1 MKAQTTESD
10 SQSDAEPAVEHID
23 GLTESVGFGRADIAM
38 STNGV
43 DAPDA
48 LPNAEAGGNTV
59 TSTVEPDPAQIILG
73 TTATA
78 NASATPAPT
87 REAERKPSLLARIAS
102 IMPSVGLD
110 DRAGRALLSILLA
123 FLLWFYVVNLE
134 NPSQTTVFND
144 LPVEVRG
151 LGKGLKLI
159 GSISPVDVT
168 VQAPQSVLALLR
180 PAEIHPYIDLAG
192 FSAGVRTVPIRTDV
206 RGTQASNVSS
216 VSLGPSSAQVQI
228 EVEASREFPIQ
239 VQVTGTPAFGYGFDT
254 AQAEPNIVTVTG
266 PEDLVARVSKVI
278 ASVNVDEKAGT
289 QRGSR
294 PPIAVDENGSEVAGL
309 TFDPAQV
316 QVVVPI
322 KLRFNYRVVGVRAD
336 TRGQP
341 APGYRVSAITTDPNT
356 VTICCKP
363 DVLDVIQFLD
373 TLPVSISGAT
383 FNVITRT
390 ELLLPPEVELYPG
403 QTKTIS
409 VTVNVEPLITT
420 LQVSVAPI
428 VEGQPDGASVIVSPD
443 RLDLTLAGT
452 FDQLQGLKPTD
463 VRAFLSVEGRGP
475 GTYEVRPQVI
485 VPQGVKLERTTPELV
500 TVTLVA
506 PTPVPTSTP
515 TVAPTSIPQPT
526 ATPPAPAGPVS
537 TVDAPR
543 TNTTPSIAPMAA
555 PTGTPRATQTAN
567 P

>member
-1 MKAQTTESD
+1 MEPGVEVIESATARVTPERGD
-10 SQSDAEPAVEHID
+10 TP
-23 GLTESVGFGRADIAM
+23 LP
-38 STNGV
+38 TNGV
-43 DAPDA
+43 DAPTA
-48 LPNAEAGGNTV
+48 TPNAEADGNAAA
-59 TSTVEPDPAQIILG
+59 STVEIDSTQLITG
-73 TTATA
+73 TTATI
-78 NASATPAPT
+78 TPSPT
-87 REAERKPSLLARIAS
+87 HEAQRKPSLLARIAS
-102 IMPSVGLD
+102 IIPSMGLD

-151 LGKGLKLI
+151 LSKGLKLI
-159 GSISPVDVT
+159 GTISPGDIT

-180 PAEIHPYIDLAG
+180 PADIHPYIDLSG
-192 FSAGVRTVPIRTDV
+192 FTAGVHTVPIRTDI
-206 RGTQASNVSS
+206 RGTQASSVSS
-216 VSLGPSSAQVQI
+216 VSVGPSNAQVQI
-228 EVEASREFPIQ
+228 EVEATRDFPVQ
-239 VQVTGTPAFGYGFDT
+239 VQVSGTPALGYGIDT
-254 AQAEPNIVTVTG
+254 AQSEPNIVTVTG
-266 PEDLVARVSKVI
+266 PEDLVARISKVV
-278 ASVNVDEKAGT
+278 ANVNVDEKAGT

-294 PPIAVDENGSEVAGL
+294 PPIAVDENGSEVAGV
-309 TFDPAQV
+309 TFDPPQV

-322 KLRFNYRVVGVRAD
+322 KLLVNYKVVGVRAD

-341 APGYRVSAITTDPNT
+341 AAGYRVSAITTDPNT
-356 VTICCKP
+356 ATICCKP
-363 DVLDVIQFLD
+363 DVLDGIQFLD

-390 ELLLPPEVELYPG
+390 ELLLPPAVELYPG

-428 VEGQPDGASVIVSPD
+428 VEGQPEGASVIVSPD

-463 VRAFLSVEGRGP
+463 VRAFLSVEGKGP
-475 GTYEVRPQVI
+475 GTYEVRPQVV
-485 VPQGVKLERTTPELV
+485 VPQGVKLEKAEPELV

-506 PTPVPTSTP
+506 PTPLPTSTP
-515 TVAPTSIPQPT
+515 TTAPTSVPQPT
-526 ATPPAPAGPVS
+526 STQQATPPVPVS
-537 TVDAPR
+537 TTEAR
-543 TNTTPSIAPMAA
+543 TPATIPTQRPTAV
-555 PTGTPRATQTAN
+555 PTGTPHATQTAN